1 MLWPQGR
8 GTGGPAVPILT
19 FDGDTA
25 IDCNQAH
32 GHPDRLENIMFQ
44 LLKTFLIRQLVH
56 LFATFFLVPSCLLC
70 QQRSDSLAS
79 NVNQEVQARDA

>member
-56 LFATFFLVPSCLLC
+56 LFATFFL
-70 QQRSDSLAS
+70 
-79 NVNQEVQARDA
+79 QAFLFFIPHFISYKIYFPQNNLDV